1 MNKHHLF
8 LFFGGLALVQT
19 ALQTV
24 PVAAQSR
31 TCTDAYNACVKHNSL
46 YGVNE
51 VDRCKGYLST
61 CKRTGEFCTLKGCTT
76 GLAKR

>member
-1 MNKHHLF
+1 MKKYYLF
-8 LFFGGLALVQT
+8 LVLGALALV
-19 ALQTV
+19 QTV

-31 TCTDAYNACVKHNSL
+31 TCSEAYQACLKFNSMFGPNA
-46 YGVNE
+46 
-51 VDRCKGYLST
+51 VDRCKGYFSQ